1 MKCVHVFVS
10 GRVQGVFFRA
20 FTKRSADDCGVR
32 GWVRNVADGRVEA
45 FACGDE
51 AGVDSFLNEVKKGPP
66 ASRVDDVEVSLAAPA
81 DIKEEYDDFRIIY

>member
-51 AGVDSFLNEVKKGPP
+51 AGVDCFLNEVKKGPP
-66 ASRVDDVEVSLAAPA
+66 ASRVDDVEVSLAAPG
-81 DIKEEYDDFRIIY
+81 DIREERDDFRIIY